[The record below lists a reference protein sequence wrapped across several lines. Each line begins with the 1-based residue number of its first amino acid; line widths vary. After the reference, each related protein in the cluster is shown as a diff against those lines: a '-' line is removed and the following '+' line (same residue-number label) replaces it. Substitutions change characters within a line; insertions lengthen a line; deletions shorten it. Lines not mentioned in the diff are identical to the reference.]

1 MNDFEQ
7 YIQYRALAYKYDT
20 LKNANI
26 SASLDG
32 LIDKLPEQGFEQDGV
47 NFPAVKNVCA
57 KVSVEL
63 SERLDNTTSILG
75 MSKRQFIE
83 MALIQSLDFADHMLE
98 CVGAD
103 EALEEAAEAWG
114 KK

>member
-1 MNDFEQ
+1 MNEFEQ
-7 YIQYRALAYKYDT
+7 YVQYRALAYKYDT
-20 LKNANI
+20 LKNDGL
-26 SASLDG
+26 SRQLDG
-32 LIDKLPEQGFEQDGV
+32 IIDKYPENGLESEHFKLP
-47 NFPAVKNVCA
+47 PIKNVCA

-63 SERLDNTTSILG
+63 SDRLDNTVGKLG

-103 EALEEAAEAWG
+103 EAEIEAGRA
-114 KK
+114 